1 MINPYEKGTQMKLL
15 VAYDKNTSMSN
26 VLDKALQR
34 AKQSN
39 AYVYLVR
46 TCDSDIKERE
56 IAELEHRLNELR
68 QEVFKKEGIESEA
81 HILIRGLA
89 PGEDIVQYA
98 GEKGVDEIIIG
109 IKKKSK
115 VGKLMFG
122 STAQYVIL
130 EAHCPVLSVK

>member
-1 MINPYEKGTQMKLL
+1 MKLL
-15 VAYDKNTSMSN
+15 VAYDKNTAMSN

-46 TCDSDIKERE
+46 TCDSDITERE
-56 IAELEHRLNELR
+56 ITELEHRLNELR

-98 GEKGVDEIIIG
+98 SEKGVDEIIIG